1 MGLFDTVKCE
11 YPLSN
16 VRHQGLEF
24 QTKDLDCSLDSYTIT
39 ADGRLVRHARRGK
52 RGLERDIEWPIHG
65 DIRIYTGDPDS
76 ERGLIEYSVRFTH
89 GCVEWVCR
97 ADGRGGLVADE
108 LPVRSPGP
116 ARPSSPERLMPAPWG
131 RRLTIDEFVANSPE
145 KLELIDG
152 RIPGAEKLVLLL
164 LTSLGLRRA
173 VNLVGRDRWKQALD
187 HLTDEER
194 AES

>member
-24 QTKDLDCSLDSYTIT
+24 QTKDLDCALDSYTIT
-39 ADGRLVRHARRGK
+39 ADGRLVRHARRGR
-52 RGLERDIEWPIHG
+52 RGPERDVEWPIHG
-65 DIRIYTGDPDS
+65 DIRIYTGDPDN

-97 ADGRGGLVADE
+97 VDERGGLVADE
-108 LPVRSPGP
+108 LPVRLSGP
-116 ARPSSPERLMPAPWG
+116 ALPSTPKGLAPAPCG
-131 RRLTIDEFVANSPE
+131 RRLTVDEFAANSPE
-145 KLELIDG
+145 KLELVDG
-152 RIPGAEKLVLLL
+152 GIPGAEKLVLLL

-173 VNLVGRDRWKQALD
+173 VNLVGPDRWIQALD
-187 HLTDEER
+187 HLADEEP